1 MAISL
6 SDLRT
11 VRADK
16 PPRCLIYGPPKMGK
30 TTLASEFPN
39 AVFLQVEEGEGTT
52 ELVSFGKL
60 QAFGEVMDALAALYT
75 EDSDFQNV
83 VIDSITELEKLVFA
97 ETCARGDDKGNA
109 KANIED
115 FGYGKGYVY
124 AQRIWSEFIDGINAL
139 RRDKGMGI
147 VLIAHSRVTRFDDP
161 ETVSYDRY
169 EIDLDKRAVGMIE
182 REMDCIFLL
191 KRPVVVKTEESG
203 FNKKRARAD
212 VSGDV
217 RMIHA
222 QGTPAYVAGNR
233 YDMPPTFRYD
243 KGKGYEVLAP
253 YFPNT
258 PAAPVVE
265 DKKEAA

>member
-16 PPRCLIYGPPKMGK
+16 PPRVCIYGPPKMGK
-30 TTLASEFPN
+30 TTLASEFP
-39 AVFLQVEEGEGTT
+39 APVFLQVEEGEGTS

-60 QAFGEVMDALAALYT
+60 QSFGDVMDALAALYT
-75 EDSDFQNV
+75 EEHKFQTV
-83 VIDSITELEKLVFA
+83 VLDSITELEKLVFA
-97 ETCARGDDKGNA
+97 ETCSRGDEKGNA

-139 RRDKGMGI
+139 RRDRNMGI
-147 VLIAHSRVTRFDDP
+147 VLIAHSKVTRFDDP

-169 EIDLDKRAVGMIE
+169 EIDLDKRAVGAIE

-191 KRPVVVKTEESG
+191 KRPIVVKTEESG

-212 VSGDV
+212 ASGDV

-222 QGTPAYVAGNR
+222 QGTAAYVAGNR
-233 YDMPPTFRYD
+233 YDMPPTFRFD
-243 KGKGYEVLAP
+243 RGQGYAVLAP
-253 YFPNT
+253 YFPNS
-258 PAAPVVE
+258 PATAVQQ
-265 DKKEAA
+265 KEAA

>member
-6 SDLRT
+6 SDLKQ

-16 PPRCLIYGPPKMGK
+16 PPRILIYGPPKMGK
-30 TTLASEFPN
+30 TTLASEFPA

-52 ELVSFGKL
+52 ELTSFGKL
-60 QAFGEVMDALAALYT
+60 SSFGEVMDALAALYT
-75 EDSDFQNV
+75 EDHQFQHII
-83 VIDSITELEKLVFA
+83 IDSITEMEKLVFA

-124 AQRIWSEFIDGINAL
+124 AQRIWQDFVDGINAL
-139 RRDKGMGI
+139 RRDKHMGI
-147 VLIAHSRVTRFDDP
+147 ILIAHSKVTRFDDP

-169 EIDLDKRAVGMIE
+169 EIDLDKRAVGAIE

-191 KRPVVVKTEESG
+191 KRPVVVKTEEAG

-212 VSGDV
+212 ASGDV
-217 RMIHA
+217 RMIHC
-222 QGTPAYVAGNR
+222 QGTAAFVAGNR
-233 YDMPPTFRYD
+233 YDMPPSFRYD
-243 KGKGYEVLAP
+243 KGEGFAVLAP
-253 YFPNT
+253 FFPGYQ
-258 PAAPVVE
+258 APDAE
-265 DKKEAA
+265 TQQEAA